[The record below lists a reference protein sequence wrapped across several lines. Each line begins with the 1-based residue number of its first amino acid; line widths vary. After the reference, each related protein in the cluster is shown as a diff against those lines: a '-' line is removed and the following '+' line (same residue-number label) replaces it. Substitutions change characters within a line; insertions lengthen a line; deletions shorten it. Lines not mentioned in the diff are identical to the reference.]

1 MLTQNDVE
9 KIAEKIKKN
18 QMKRR
23 YQEVVPLFSDCR
35 PTWEE
40 IQYVWMLIRE
50 LEDCGY
56 EVKEKSE

>member
-9 KIAEKIKKN
+9 EIAKRIKAN

-23 YQEVVPLFSDCR
+23 YPEMDEIEIK